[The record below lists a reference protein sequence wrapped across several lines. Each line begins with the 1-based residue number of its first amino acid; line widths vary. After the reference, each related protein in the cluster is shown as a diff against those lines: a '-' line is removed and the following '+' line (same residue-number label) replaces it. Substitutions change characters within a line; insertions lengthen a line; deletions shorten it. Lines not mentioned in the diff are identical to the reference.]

1 MASLGPWIKGALM
14 MTAFSTSAAA
24 APLSSGP
31 TFVVPLQPLSNEPA
45 ARLIVG
51 EPVPDQ
57 LARGRAVIPYRTE
70 NLIIRPVFG
79 PAALQVSPRIGHVHV
94 TVDEL
99 PWHWADA
106 SGEPLIITGLPA
118 GPHKVLIELEDPTHH
133 LLDKGEV
140 HFTIPATLLPR

>member
-1 MASLGPWIKGALM
+1 MMA
-14 MTAFSTSAAA
+14 AFPIAAA
-24 APLSSGP
+24 AAQLSCGP
-31 TFVVPLQPLSNEPA
+31 VPAFVVPLQPFANEPS
-45 ARLIVG
+45 ARLLVG

-79 PAALQVSPRIGHVHV
+79 PAALEVSPRIGHVHV
-94 TVDEL
+94 TVDDL

-106 SGEPLIITGLPA
+106 SGEPLIITGLPP

-133 LLDKGEV
+133 PLDREEV